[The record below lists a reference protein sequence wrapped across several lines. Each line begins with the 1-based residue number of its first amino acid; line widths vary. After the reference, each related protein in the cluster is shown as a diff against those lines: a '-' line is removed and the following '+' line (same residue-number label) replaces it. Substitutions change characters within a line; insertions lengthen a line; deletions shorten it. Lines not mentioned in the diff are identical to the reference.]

1 MQRAEWRTKKGRWLR
16 TTRLRNH
23 RRSLEIDHELRTTP
37 QGLARRRQAPAKLG
51 AVAKRFGILRRLFE
65 AFAVSRQRDI
75 DRQIAR
81 FLAARSG
88 PKLTDS
94 LEREISQRL
103 LTSDWSARS
112 GPFST
117 RRFP

>member
-1 MQRAEWRTKKGRWLR
+1 MSCAPRHNDLG
-16 TTRLRNH
+16 
-23 RRSLEIDHELRTTP
+23 SL
-37 QGLARRRQAPAKLG
+37 AARQAPAKLG
-51 AVAKRFGILRRLFE
+51 AVAKRFGIFRRLFE
-65 AFAVSRQRDI
+65 AFAQSRQRDI